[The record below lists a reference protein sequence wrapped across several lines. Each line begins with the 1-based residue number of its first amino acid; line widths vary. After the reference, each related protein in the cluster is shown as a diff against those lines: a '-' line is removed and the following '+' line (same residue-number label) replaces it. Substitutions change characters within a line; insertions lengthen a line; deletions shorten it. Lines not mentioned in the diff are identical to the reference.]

1 MPARAPGD
9 LVVNARWTIPA
20 AELEVQAARSGGP
33 GGQAVNKLATKVVLR
48 FALGSSAS
56 LPAELRARLL
66 DELASR
72 LDTSG
77 ALVIHAS
84 EHREKSRNLD
94 AARAR
99 LARLLA
105 QAAQPRRVR
114 RATRPTRGSHQRRL
128 TAKRLQGDKKQ
139 RRRSGSAGCEE

>member
-20 AELEVQAARSGGP
+20 AELEVRTARSGGP

-56 LPAELRARLL
+56 LPAELRERVST
-66 DELASR
+66 ELASR
-72 LDTSG
+72 LDGSG

-84 EHREKSRNLD
+84 EHREQSRNLD
-94 AARAR
+94 AARTR

-105 QAAQPRRVR
+105 QAALPRRVR
-114 RATRPTRGSHQRRL
+114 RATRPTRGSQQRRL
-128 TAKRLQGDKKQ
+128 AAKRVQGDKKQ
-139 RRRSGSAGCEE
+139 RRRGGRAECEE

>member
-48 FALGSSAS
+48 FALAHSAS
-56 LPAELRARLL
+56 LPTELRAHVLR
-66 DELASR
+66 ELAAR

-84 EHREKSRNLD
+84 EHRERSRNLD

-105 QAAQPRRVR
+105 LAAVPPRVR
-114 RATRPTRGSHQRRL
+114 RATRPTRGSQQRRL
-128 TAKRLQGDKKQ
+128 AAKRQLGDKKQ
-139 RRRSGSAGCEE
+139 RRQTGHASCEE